1 MILIEMKQM
10 KDRSFIDSN
19 IFIYTLNKSEDIR
32 SEKSKQTLLSL
43 EKETRIVISTQVIQ
57 EISNVAIKKSLLD
70 KNELLDYVN
79 RLANLEVG
87 VISEDIIKEA
97 IRIKFRYQL
106 SFYDSLIVATAI
118 ENNCTRL
125 YSEDLNN
132 GQSIEGL
139 QIINPFNN

>member
-1 MILIEMKQM
+1 M

-32 SEKSKQTLLSL
+32 SEKSKQTLSL
-43 EKETRIVISTQVIQ
+43 LQKESRIVISTQVIQ
-57 EISNVAIKKSLLD
+57 EISNVCIKKHLLD
-70 KNELLDYVN
+70 KNDLLDYVN
-79 RLANLEVG
+79 RLTNLEVA
-87 VISEDIIKEA
+87 VINENIIKEA

-118 ENNCTRL
+118 ENNCSRL

-139 QIINPFNN
+139 QIINPFQEN